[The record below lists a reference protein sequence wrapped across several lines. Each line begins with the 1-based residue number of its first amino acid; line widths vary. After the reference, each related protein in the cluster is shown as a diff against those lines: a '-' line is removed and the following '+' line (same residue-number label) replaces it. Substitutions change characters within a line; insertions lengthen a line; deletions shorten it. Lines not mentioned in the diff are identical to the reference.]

1 MDGCQ
6 SKEVHDTRRKCR
18 MKLRQDGSG
27 VADGMIL
34 IQALD
39 FGRRWW
45 RPVTPRHVAP
55 RAPVRICGPIRRRA
69 ESLQGQAI
77 QPRPATV
84 APAGR
89 YSQPTKP
96 A

>member
-1 MDGCQ
+1 
-6 SKEVHDTRRKCR
+6 

-39 FGRRWW
+39 FGRSWW
-45 RPVTPRHVAP
+45 RPLTPRHVPP
-55 RAPVRICGPIRRRA
+55 RAPVRICGPIRCWDG
-69 ESLQGQAI
+69 SLQGQAI